1 MPHPPDGLLLG
12 HGRHDLLLRVT
23 PRMNQERVTPPRKPV
38 LRTRQSTILSLG
50 GVRNRRIHGGEKET
64 GGGRG
69 GQGGRGERSEG

>member
-23 PRMNQERVTPPRKPV
+23 RRMNQEQVTPPRKPV
-38 LRTRQSTILSLG
+38 LRTRQ
-50 GVRNRRIHGGEKET
+50 RRLEQAKPQRREGD
-64 GGGRG
+64 RRWPR